1 MMASGDEK
9 ELHTLERASGRE
21 VFKPKKCTAGNE
33 RPGVLA
39 TCAKM
44 LYKKQ
49 YFTFMMYYVEQ
60 IVEVVFYVDK
70 ILPLLLPLEQLQSL
84 SGLGSGPW
92 AG

>member
-9 ELHTLERASGRE
+9 ELHTLERASCRE

-44 LYKKQ
+44 LYKK
-49 YFTFMMYYVEQ
+49 
-60 IVEVVFYVDK
+60 
-70 ILPLLLPLEQLQSL
+70 
-84 SGLGSGPW
+84 
-92 AG
+92 